1 MAAQV
6 TTTVVTFVL
15 PTNPPPFATSQF
27 CVGLEGCVKIVTLY
41 PDPAAIAVAKV
52 KLPLLLMVRL
62 SPRLSCNTSPDPVRP
77 VTVPPIVNI
86 PFPAPHVTGV
96 AKVKPPFALT
106 DKLSPPLSCN
116 TTVPVS
122 PETVPPIVKV
132 LVVQVI

>member
-86 PFPAPHVTGV
+86 PFPAPHVTV
-96 AKVKPPFALT
+96 TPVTFFLPTF
-106 DKLSPPLSCN
+106 PLPLFTKQVCPEGCVS
-116 TTVPVS
+116 TV
-122 PETVPPIVKV
+122 TA
-132 LVVQVI
+132 